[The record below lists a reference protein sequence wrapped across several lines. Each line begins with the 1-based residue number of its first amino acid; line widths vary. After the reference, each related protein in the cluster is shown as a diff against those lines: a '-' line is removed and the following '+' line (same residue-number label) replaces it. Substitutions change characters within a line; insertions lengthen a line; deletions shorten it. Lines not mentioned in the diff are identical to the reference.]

1 MNILAQ
7 REHSRAELARKL
19 APHAEADAI
28 EALLDQFEQENLLSN
43 TRYVEM
49 LAHARAGKHGSLRL
63 KADLRD
69 KGVPDSEMAA
79 ALENARGQDLAAA
92 RAVWQKKF
100 GDAAGA
106 QADGAA
112 ERARQFRFLA
122 SRGFPGEVIRRV
134 IAGMEDDD

>member
-1 MNILAQ
+1 MNYLAR

-19 APHAEADAI
+19 APHAEADEI
-28 EALLDQFEQENLLSN
+28 DALLDQLEREQLLSN

-69 KGVPDSEMAA
+69 KGIPDSDMSA
-79 ALENARGQDLAAA
+79 ALESAREQDLDAA
-92 RAVWQKKF
+92 RTVWQKKY
-100 GDAAGA
+100 GAAPA
-106 QADGAA
+106 NVA

-122 SRGFPGEVIRRV
+122 SRGFPMEVIRRV
-134 IAGMEDDD
+134 IGGDDD

>member
-1 MNILAQ
+1 MNILAR

-49 LAHARAGKHGSLRL
+49 LAHARTGKHGSLRL

-69 KGVPDSEMAA
+69 KGVSESEMAE
-79 ALENARGQDLAAA
+79 ALESARGQDLAAA
-92 RAVWQKKF
+92 RAVWQRKF
-100 GDAAGA
+100 GASAGA
-106 QADGAA
+106 VADSA

-134 IAGMEDDD
+134 IGGIENDE